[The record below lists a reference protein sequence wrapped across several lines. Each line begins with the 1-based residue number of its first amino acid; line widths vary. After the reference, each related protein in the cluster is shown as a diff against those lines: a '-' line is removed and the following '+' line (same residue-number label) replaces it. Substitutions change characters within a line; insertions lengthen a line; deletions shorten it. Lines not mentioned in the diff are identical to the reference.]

1 LFQQAE
7 SAGVVMKKLM
17 VLSAI
22 GAALTFA
29 AASSFGEAHGP
40 GGMRGHEAHGTH
52 DRGSGMRD
60 HGRGE
65 RHGFHEH
72 RQSRIHGDVF
82 IGAPFFWQPPV
93 YIEQP
98 PVYINPE
105 PGYWYYCPDPPGYYP
120 YVQYCPIGWLQVV
133 PDSAHP

>member
-1 LFQQAE
+1 
-7 SAGVVMKKLM
+7 MKKRM

-29 AASSFGEAHGP
+29 AASSFGEAHGS
-40 GGMRGHEAHGTH
+40 GGMHGHEAHGTH
-52 DRGSGMRD
+52 DRGPGMRD

-72 RQSRIHGDVF
+72 RQSRIHGGVF
-82 IGAPFFWQPPV
+82 IGAPFLWQPPL

-105 PGYWYYCPDPPGYYP
+105 PGYWY
-120 YVQYCPIGWLQVV
+120 
-133 PDSAHP
+133 